1 MTSAETYAFAKVQQR
16 IKQFSYA
23 VDTEAMHTYIEQGGQ
38 ESSNRIARPQ
48 LTLSY
53 DFLAPEGHDYFRQML
68 ILNFH
73 CNRDFGTQRRE
84 NGKRINNENKENG
97 SLSGTK

>member
-16 IKQFSYA
+16 VKQFSYA
-23 VDTEAMHTYIEQGGQ
+23 VGIGAMHTYIEQSGQ
-38 ESSNRIARPQ
+38 RQSNWIARPQ

-53 DFLAPEGHDYFRQML
+53 DFLAHKGHDYFRQML

-73 CNRDFGTQRRE
+73 CNLDCGRQHRE
-84 NGKRINNENKENG
+84 NGKRINNEDKENG
-97 SLSGTK
+97 ILSGTK